1 MHIPGEAPLRTFMLA
16 ATLAAL
22 PLAVPLYAQGRAE
35 APGALVARPAQL
47 SIHSQKGAAVVDPDG
62 HAFMVRMEGVE
73 AMPGGIR
80 LKLRLGN
87 VYAAVVEGFTLRINV
102 GGKSWDQEFTESIGA
117 GQTLE
122 VSVPL
127 TDLEKVPSR
136 FTVGMVVE
144 HWGFY

>member
-1 MHIPGEAPLRTFMLA
+1 MRSLILV

-22 PLAVPLYAQGRAE
+22 PSAGQTT
-35 APGALVARPAQL
+35 ARPAQL
-47 SIHSQKGAAVVDPDG
+47 TIHSQKGAAVVDPDG

-73 AMPGGIR
+73 AMPGGVR

-87 VYAAVVEGFTLRINV
+87 VYAAVVEGFTLRVTV
-102 GGKSWDQEFTESIGA
+102 GGRTWDQEFTESIGA

-122 VSVPL
+122 VGVPL
-127 TDLEKVPSR
+127 TELEKVPTR
-136 FTVGMVVE
+136 FTVGMTVE

>member
-1 MHIPGEAPLRTFMLA
+1 MRTLMLA
-16 ATLAAL
+16 AAMAVL
-22 PLAVPLYAQGRAE
+22 PLAAQT
-35 APGALVARPAQL
+35 ARPAQL
-47 SIHSQKGAAVVDPDG
+47 SIHSQKGAAVIDPDG

-80 LKLRLGN
+80 LRLRLGN
-87 VYAAVVEGFTLRINV
+87 VYAAVVEGFALHVSAAGR
-102 GGKSWDQEFTESIGA
+102 SWDQVYTGSIGA

-136 FTVGMVVE
+136 FTVGMTVV